1 MASVLT
7 SVPAVVTFR
16 NDICFLLQHTL
27 LSPKAPA
34 IVDLFRQNSATRED
48 LGMLAVMDALAV
60 KDQVTQRELSR
71 QTGLNLKKVN
81 FCLHRLLE
89 KGYVKFQRAL
99 HNPDKRIYLYIL
111 TPAGLKAKSELTYRF
126 LKFTLDFYNQ
136 VEARVQQ
143 TLGNMERAGIE
154 RVILY
159 GASEAARMVQEQASA
174 SGIEVVGILDEFHQG
189 KEFSGLPLL
198 TIAELHSSAWDG
210 VLITALESLDGAEG
224 YLEEAGIM
232 ANKVW
237 KLS

>member
-1 MASVLT
+1 M
-7 SVPAVVTFR
+7 
-16 NDICFLLQHTL
+16 
-27 LSPKAPA
+27 
-34 IVDLFRQNSATRED
+34 DLFRQTSATRED
-48 LGMLAVMDALAV
+48 LGMLAVMDALAT

-81 FCLHRLLE
+81 FCLHKLLE

-136 VEARVQQ
+136 VESRVQQ
-143 TLGNMERAGIE
+143 TLATMEKAGVE
-154 RVILY
+154 RMVLY
-159 GASEAARMVQEQASA
+159 GVSDAARMVQEQTRDN
-174 SGIEVVGILDEFHQG
+174 GIEVVGIIDEHFQD

-198 TIAELHSSAWDG
+198 KAADLQSRTWDG
-210 VLITALESLDGAEG
+210 VLITALENLDSAERC
-224 YLEEAGIM
+224 LEEAGV
-232 ANKVW
+232 AATKVW